1 MPPFSAALAGRAR
14 EEFVGMDSPLD
25 RIKFMWSWMT
35 ERAPVYF
42 DSVLRDHIKPV
53 AAYVSKTDPNVG
65 HTTYALTV
73 PRSLCNAGGNLHGGA
88 VALIFDICTSTTVSV
103 VAREGFWDTG
113 HVSRTLNCTY
123 LRPAPEGSEL
133 LVECETV
140 HLGKSLAHLKGVI
153 RRKSDGAVCYT
164 CEHGK
169 AKVDFRLQGQEGGPK
184 L

>member
-1 MPPFSAALAGRAR
+1 VRPPSLIS
-14 EEFVGMDSPLD
+14 EQ
-25 RIKFMWSWMT
+25 
-35 ERAPVYF
+35 YF
-42 DSVLRDHIKPV
+42 DAVLRDHLKPV
-53 AAYVSKTDPNVG
+53 AAYADAKDANIG
-65 HTTYALTV
+65 HTTYELTV

-88 VALIFDICTSTTVSV
+88 VALIFDMCTSMTVSV

-153 RRKSDGAVCYT
+153 RRKSDGSVCYT

-169 AKVDFRLQGQEGGPK
+169 AKVDFRLQGQEGAPK